1 MKIEELKSKGLD
13 VEWNITVPS
22 DVVDIRLSEKYK
34 KISSTIKIPGFRP
47 GKVPINIIKQR
58 YSKSIIPEVL
68 DEVVNDT
75 LKNAVI
81 QKKLKPSVQP
91 KVDVRKFEE
100 GSELVFNV
108 TFQIM
113 PEIEKVDLKKIA
125 VEKPFLEIE
134 NDDIERTLKELAN
147 KHERFE
153 PLKTKRKSK
162 KNDLILFDYEG
173 LINGKAFKGNKGK
186 DETVVLGSNKYI
198 PGYEDQMIGLELKQ
212 KKDIIVTFPEDYRM
226 REVAGKKAIFS
237 LNIKDIQEKVQNIK
251 IDDQLAKE
259 VGEKDLDS
267 LKQKI
272 KEKMNNDYEQY
283 AKLKVRRELTD
294 KILDLHKFDI
304 PSRMVDDEI
313 NFLKNQAKDKNDKEI
328 NNLAKRRVKLGLIL
342 NSIGNLNNIEVS
354 DQDLTKAVVAEAQ
367 KYPGEEKK
375 VVDFYKENPQM
386 MNNLRGVAFEEKVID
401 FIANVCSVKK
411 KKYTFDEL
419 FNTKELKDEKK
430 LINANKQKKEKKDE

>member
-1 MKIEELKSKGLD
+1 M
-13 VEWNITVPS
+13 
-22 DVVDIRLSEKYK
+22 
-34 KISSTIKIPGFRP
+34 
-47 GKVPINIIKQR
+47 
-58 YSKSIIPEVL
+58 
-68 DEVVNDT
+68 
-75 LKNAVI
+75 
-81 QKKLKPSVQP
+81 
-91 KVDVRKFEE
+91 
-100 GSELVFNV
+100 
-108 TFQIM
+108 
-113 PEIEKVDLKKIA
+113 
-125 VEKPFLEIE
+125 
-134 NDDIERTLKELAN
+134 
-147 KHERFE
+147 
-153 PLKTKRKSK
+153 
-162 KNDLILFDYEG
+162 
-173 LINGKAFKGNKGK
+173 
-186 DETVVLGSNKYI
+186 VLGSNKYI

>member
-113 PEIEKVDLKKIA
+113 PEIEKVDLKKII
-125 VEKPFLEIE
+125 VEKPYLEIE
-134 NDDIERTLKELAN
+134 SDDLERTLKELAN

-153 PLKTKRKSK
+153 PIKNKRASK

-173 LINGKAFKGNKGK
+173 LINGKPFNGNKGEN
-186 DETVVLGSNKYI
+186 ETVVLGSNKYI
-198 PGYEDQMIGLELKQ
+198 PGYEDQMIGLELNQ
-212 KKDIIVTFPEDYRM
+212 KKDITVTFPKDYRM
-226 REVAGKKAIFS
+226 KDIAGKKAIFS
-237 LNIKDIQEKVQNIK
+237 LKIKDIQEKVKDIK
-251 IDDQLAKE
+251 IDNQLAKE
-259 VGEKDLDS
+259 LGEKDLDS
-267 LKQKI
+267 LKLKI
-272 KEKMNNDYEQY
+272 REKMNNDYEQY

-294 KILDLHKFDI
+294 KILNLHKFDI
-304 PSRMVDDEI
+304 PSRMVEDEI
-313 NFLKNQAKDKNDKEI
+313 NFLKSQAKDKSDEEI
-328 NNLAKRRVKLGLIL
+328 NELAERRVKLGLIL
-342 NSIGNLNNIEVS
+342 NSIGGTNNIEVS

-375 VVDFYKENPQM
+375 VVDFYKKNPQM

-401 FIANVCSVKK
+401 FIANVCSVTK
-411 KKYTFDEL
+411 KKYSFDEL
-419 FNTKELKDEKK
+419 FSTNELKNEKK
-430 LINANKQKKEKKDE
+430 LIDSNKKKDKKNE

>member
-162 KNDLILFDYEG
+162 KMILYYLI
-173 LINGKAFKGNKGK
+173 
-186 DETVVLGSNKYI
+186 
-198 PGYEDQMIGLELKQ
+198 M
-212 KKDIIVTFPEDYRM
+212 
-226 REVAGKKAIFS
+226 
-237 LNIKDIQEKVQNIK
+237 KV
-251 IDDQLAKE
+251 
-259 VGEKDLDS
+259 
-267 LKQKI
+267 
-272 KEKMNNDYEQY
+272 
-283 AKLKVRRELTD
+283 
-294 KILDLHKFDI
+294 
-304 PSRMVDDEI
+304 
-313 NFLKNQAKDKNDKEI
+313 
-328 NNLAKRRVKLGLIL
+328 
-342 NSIGNLNNIEVS
+342 
-354 DQDLTKAVVAEAQ
+354 
-367 KYPGEEKK
+367 
-375 VVDFYKENPQM
+375 
-386 MNNLRGVAFEEKVID
+386 
-401 FIANVCSVKK
+401 
-411 KKYTFDEL
+411 
-419 FNTKELKDEKK
+419 
-430 LINANKQKKEKKDE
+430 